1 MVRVKQIDT
10 NGYCVHTFGSGSSGM
25 EYFHSATGRFPT
37 GIPCFSRTSPTC
49 SLMYCSVAAVCLKQQ
64 PLISMPSFACERV
77 TKPCCYCAG
86 LSSRLHGLGMRHA
99 TCIVFWNWLR
109 YTQCPGNEANALL
122 MQTTQAHVVIRP
134 RVSGGGSWGRETVAP
149 LRLHNCHI
157 P

>member
-1 MVRVKQIDT
+1 MVRVKQIARVDT
-10 NGYCVHTFGSGSSGM
+10 NDYCVHTFGSGSSGM

-64 PLISMPSFACERV
+64 PLISMPSFACERA

-99 TCIVFWNWLR
+99 TYNVFWNWLPNV
-109 YTQCPGNEANALL
+109 PGMRLTLYSCKQHEL
-122 MQTTQAHVVIRP
+122 M
-134 RVSGGGSWGRETVAP
+134 
-149 LRLHNCHI
+149 L
-157 P
+157 